1 MLGTSTHDT
10 KRGEDAR
17 ARLAVLTEI
26 PDDWIQHVQTW
37 SRLLR
42 ARRGDIEGTAPPE
55 RNDEYLFYQ
64 LLVGTWPPELLGDEP
79 DPAMLDA
86 YTERLKGA
94 MVKCLREAKVH
105 SAWAAPDLGYEED
118 VLSFVAAALDPIR
131 AGNFFASLLPFIRRL
146 AELGACNTLVQ
157 AVLKLTL
164 PGMPDIYQ
172 GSELWDLSL
181 VDPDNRRPVDYTAR
195 MQALEEVEATLGHDR
210 TGAIR
215 KYIAAW
221 QSGYFKLAAIAT
233 LLAYR
238 RDHAALFQS
247 GSYEPLTA
255 VGSSSDQ
262 LLGFLRRNDNEFVL
276 TAIARFPARLEA
288 QGTGAEDS
296 ILLPEALHQVCWR
309 DTLSGARYPAAS
321 RLRTHDLFALM
332 PAAVLAPE

>member
-1 MLGTSTHDT
+1 
-10 KRGEDAR
+10 
-17 ARLAVLTEI
+17 
-26 PDDWIQHVQTW
+26 
-37 SRLLR
+37 
-42 ARRGDIEGTAPPE
+42 
-55 RNDEYLFYQ
+55 
-64 LLVGTWPPELLGDEP
+64 
-79 DPAMLDA
+79 
-86 YTERLKGA
+86 

-210 TGAIR
+210 KGAIR
-215 KYIAAW
+215 KYIAEW